1 MNTNQIRTSMLSG
14 LVGIA
19 LATGFRAFAQQ
30 SPSDHSMKNGMEMM
44 GMDAGAKTLQKIMM
58 DSAKKMMAE
67 TKPMAMHTDKA
78 FALLMAEHH
87 MSAVQMADIEL
98 KEGKSPQ
105 LRAMAKQMKAA
116 QLKEIKELKK
126 LAAKQK

>member
-1 MNTNQIRTSMLSG
+1 MLSG

-19 LATGFRAFAQQ
+19 LATGFQAFAQQ
-30 SPSDHSMKNGMEMM
+30 SSPDHSMKNGMEMM
-44 GMDAGAKTLQKIMM
+44 GMDAGANSLHKIMM

-105 LRAMAKQMKAA
+105 LRAMAKHMKAA
-116 QLKEIKELKK
+116 QLSEIKELKK